1 MHVFSNG
8 SKIAEN
14 IDININECIIY
25 SICVDNLSLSFS
37 EIRDYVNSVG
47 VKLTEEEI
55 TTFLKEQEKGDNKE
69 KSKVS
74 SGNKTKSQ
82 EFADNFMKELVTS
95 TYEFSPTT

>member
-1 MHVFSNG
+1 LHVFSNE
-8 SKIAEN
+8 SKITEN

-55 TTFLKEQEKGDNKE
+55 TTFLKEQEKSYLIDKKKKWLGRIFFNNGYVK
-69 KSKVS
+69 
-74 SGNKTKSQ
+74 
-82 EFADNFMKELVTS
+82 
-95 TYEFSPTT
+95 